1 MCHKLDHEACW
12 TKVENDTTPLT
23 HSPGQKKKK
32 KTRESL
38 LCLWA
43 IQMNVEGKSIF
54 QTNKS
59 YTTNIDHLLTDLC
72 SEQY

>member
-32 KTRESL
+32 KNQRESSML
-38 LCLWA
+38 VSHPNERGRE
-43 IQMNVEGKSIF
+43 IYFSN
-54 QTNKS
+54 
-59 YTTNIDHLLTDLC
+59 
-72 SEQY
+72 